1 MNIFTKIK
9 NTKNFTNTEQV
20 FADYILLHPSDI
32 INDDIKS
39 ITKKAYVSTSTV
51 YRVIDKLDL
60 SGLSELKRL
69 VSNQYEAYLSE
80 VGEIDYN
87 YPFKPYDTHHQIL
100 NKMEAL
106 YNQSIAS
113 TKNLMD
119 LDSLLKI
126 VQMIEETERIVIMPG
141 IGNIFAAESFEMNMR
156 ELGVDAKVDIHP
168 YDQHLSSYLVN
179 KDDVVMIITYL
190 YRAYGITDFAKNV
203 KERGAKL
210 ILITSTV
217 ESELSQYADC
227 HLYMS
232 SYENRED
239 KIASFS
245 TRVSLQYL
253 LDCIYACYFN
263 RNYTENMEY
272 RLAVYKEF

>member
-20 FADYILLHPSDI
+20 FADFVLTHPSDI

-87 YPFKPYDTHHQIL
+87 YPFKPHDTHHQIL

-119 LDSLLKI
+119 LDVLLKI
-126 VQMIEETERIVIMPG
+126 VQLLEQGQRIVVLPG
-141 IGNIFAAESFEMNMR
+141 IGNVFAAESFQMNMR
-156 ELGVDAKVDIHP
+156 ELGKNVEVDIHP
-168 YDQHLSSYLVN
+168 YDQHLGSCQVN
-179 KDDVVMIITYL
+179 EDDVVIIISYL
-190 YRAYGITDFAKNV
+190 YRAYGMVDFAKNV

-217 ESELSQYADC
+217 EGEIFEYADY

-232 SYENRED
+232 SYENREE

-253 LDCIYACYFN
+253 LDCIYACYFD
-263 RNYTENMEY
+263 RNYAGNMEY
-272 RLAVYKEF
+272 RLAIYKEF